1 MNSEDFISELIAQ
14 TGLTEE
20 QCTIASEIFEKT
32 ILAGNK
38 NKELIITQLTEKLN
52 INKSQAEMTYNTAIG
67 LLANDAV
74 DKIKSL
80 FKK

>member
-20 QCTIASEIFEKT
+20 QGTAANEIFEKT
-32 ILAGNK
+32 ILTGNK
-38 NKELIITQLTEKLN
+38 NKNLIIDQLTERLN
-52 INKSQAEMTYNTAIG
+52 INKTQADIVYSTAIG
-67 LLANDAV
+67 LLANGAV